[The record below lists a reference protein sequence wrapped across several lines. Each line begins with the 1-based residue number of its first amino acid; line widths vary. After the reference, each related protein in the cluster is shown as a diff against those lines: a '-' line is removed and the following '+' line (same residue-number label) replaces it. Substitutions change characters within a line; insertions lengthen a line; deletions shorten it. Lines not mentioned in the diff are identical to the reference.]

1 MTNLT
6 ENDLRGAIQAKSDQ
20 INADDLSGGPLV
32 CQIVDVRRGSADQP
46 VHILVDSH
54 KQPWKPSKT
63 SLRVLAAC
71 WGADPSVWV
80 GRYAVL
86 YNDETVKWAGNA
98 VGGIRTSHLSH
109 IDGVKKIAVNETRGK
124 KSIQTVHPYVPE
136 GFDQPQQEPQY
147 YPDDRFEANSPKWA
161 EAILSGSKTLQQ
173 VVKSVESRGVL
184 LTRGQKDRL
193 AAMSV
198 KQDVGGEQD
207 DPMQEAPPAMDDP
220 FAS

>member
-1 MTNLT
+1 MTDLT
-6 ENDLRGAIQAKSDQ
+6 EQDLRGAIQAKSDQ

-46 VHILVDSH
+46 VHIIVDAH

-80 GRYAVL
+80 GRYVVL

-161 EAILSGSKTLQQ
+161 EAILSGSKTLEQ

-198 KQDVGGEQD
+198 APQESDEPPTMEQ
-207 DPMQEAPPAMDDP
+207 APPAMDDP